1 MPPGEDACPDCGAD
15 LGDDAVIEVD
25 ATPIPH
31 GQGGITIQGARQAP
45 REEPAIHVRRL
56 EVSQNGGGGGCC
68 FAGCLLVLFF
78 LYLAFRGFMSLF

>member
-31 GQGGITIQGARQAP
+31 DQGGITIQDAPQAP
-45 REEPAIHVRRL
+45 REEQAIHVRRL
-56 EVSQNGGGGGCC
+56 EVSQYGGGGCC
-68 FAGCLLVLFF
+68 FSGCLLVVFF
-78 LYLAFRGFMSLF
+78 LYLAFRGFVSLF